1 MRDRKKLGRFTSV
14 STPNAARIIRHG
26 SIGTEYRPSGIK
38 SATKTYITTIGSQI
52 NQDGRPSRFALLRP
66 TIASAHAISA
76 NEPGI
81 SEFVRLVISYQ
92 NVNRPTKTFRTVS
105 RG

>member
-38 SATKTYITTIGSQI
+38 IATKTFITTIGSQI
-52 NQDGRPSRFALLRP
+52 NQDGRLSRFALPRP
-66 TIASAHAISA
+66 MIASAQPMSA
-76 NEPGI
+76 SEAGINEL
-81 SEFVRLVISYQ
+81 FRLVISYQ
-92 NVNRPTKTFRTVS
+92 NVNRPTKTFRAVS
-105 RG
+105 SG